1 MPFKFQDIV
10 DTSIPRYTGDILSYP
25 KDIQLEGYP
34 KLSLNQMG
42 PNEDIR
48 VGCARS
54 LRRLPAAEVQKIVA
68 KFGQTAGLTTRES
81 NPEGCEA
88 ELVV

>member
-1 MPFKFQDIV
+1 MPLKFQDIV
-10 DTSIPRYTGDILSYP
+10 DIPRYTGDILSYP
-25 KDIQLEGYP
+25 KDIQGYP

-42 PNEDIR
+42 PNLNEDIR

>member
-1 MPFKFQDIV
+1 MPLKFQNIV
-10 DTSIPRYTGDILSYP
+10 DIPRYTGDILSYP
-25 KDIQLEGYP
+25 KDIQGYP

-54 LRRLPAAEVQKIVA
+54 LRRLPAAELQKIVA
-68 KFGQTAGLTTRES
+68 KFSLTAGLTTRKS
-81 NPEGCEA
+81 NPESLISWA
-88 ELVV
+88 LPVPL

>member
-1 MPFKFQDIV
+1 MPLKFQNIAD
-10 DTSIPRYTGDILSYP
+10 IPRYTGDILSYP
-25 KDIQLEGYP
+25 KDIQGYP
-34 KLSLNQMG
+34 KLSLNPMG
-42 PNEDIR
+42 PNEDIL

-81 NPEGCEA
+81 NPKGCEA